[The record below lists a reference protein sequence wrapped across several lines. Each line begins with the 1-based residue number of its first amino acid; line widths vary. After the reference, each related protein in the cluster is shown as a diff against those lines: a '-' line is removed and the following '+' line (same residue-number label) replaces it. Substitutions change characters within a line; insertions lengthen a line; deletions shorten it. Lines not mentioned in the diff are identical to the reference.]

1 MESLNMSKYSNR
13 MILIHWLTLI
23 VLVVAWFLGDI
34 VHDARHEGGA
44 TLGGYLIHS
53 VVGAAV
59 LLLTIARLMF
69 RSKDGVPAPLGN
81 TPMDKMAKGIQH
93 LIYLVLILLPVSGT
107 MQVLTSD
114 VGSALMAGDAALLP
128 AKFEGV
134 VAHEVHEVLVNVL
147 IVLVLVH
154 VLGALKHQFV
164 MKDNIMDRM
173 SLRDKK

>member
-1 MESLNMSKYSNR
+1 MNKYSNR
-13 MILIHWLTLI
+13 MIITHWLTLV
-23 VLVVAWFLGDI
+23 VLVAAWYLGDV
-34 VHDARHEGGA
+34 VHDARHDGA
-44 TLGGYLIHS
+44 ATIAGYLIHA
-53 VVGAAV
+53 VVGAVV
-59 LLLTIARLMF
+59 LLLTLARLMF

-114 VGSALMAGDAALLP
+114 VGKALIAGDAALLP

-134 VAHEVHEVLVNVL
+134 VAHEVHEVMVNVL
-147 IVLVLVH
+147 IVLVIVH

-173 SLRDKK
+173 SLRNKQ